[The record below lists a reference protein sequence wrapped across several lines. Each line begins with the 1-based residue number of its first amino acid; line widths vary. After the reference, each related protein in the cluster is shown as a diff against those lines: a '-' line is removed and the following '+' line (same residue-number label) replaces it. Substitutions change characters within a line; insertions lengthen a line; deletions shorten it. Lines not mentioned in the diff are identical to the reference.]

1 MTKVTTPPV
10 QSKSNV
16 FTDGISVEVVT
27 ITPDIARR
35 WLESTD
41 MTKQRRVNW
50 PHVAYLAEEMRSGNW
65 ELNGQAIQIDVE
77 DDVVNGI
84 HRLNACIE
92 SGVSFR
98 SLVVFDVSTDA
109 IKTIDEGSKPRT
121 LSDFLE
127 IEYNCKYSTETAAA
141 MQFIYQWDMG
151 RKGRAA
157 VGGPENN
164 QNGKAHNGKMS
175 PSAAQNFLEENPGFF
190 QFIEDALSVH
200 RAGDKLVTGRIF
212 CGMLWII
219 GRENPVKAE
228 SFFAKLS
235 TGTNIQPKSPMAY
248 LRKKL
253 TENAMSDRPLFSPA
267 ETVAFIVKAFN
278 YYVEGVENVHSMR
291 IPNEVP
297 EIAAA
302 KRA

>member
-1 MTKVTTPPV
+1 M
-10 QSKSNV
+10 
-16 FTDGISVEVVT
+16 T

-92 SGVSFR
+92 SGVSFQ
-98 SLVVFDVSTDA
+98 SLVVFGVSTNA

-121 LSDFLE
+121 LADFLE
-127 IEYNCKYSTETAAA
+127 IEYDCKYSTATAAA
-141 MQFIYQWDMG
+141 LQFIYQWDMG
-151 RKGRAA
+151 QKGRAA
-157 VGGPENN
+157 NSATAGSKQTKVHP
-164 QNGKAHNGKMS
+164 GKMS
-175 PSAAQNFLEENPGFF
+175 PAAAQDFLNENPGFF
-190 QFIEDALSVH
+190 QFIEDAVSMH
-200 RAGDKLVTGRIF
+200 RTGDNIVSQKIF
-212 CGMLWII
+212 CGLLWVVK
-219 GRENPVKAE
+219 RENPLKAE
-228 SFFAKLS
+228 SFFAKFS
-235 TGTNIQPKSPMAY
+235 AGVNITPNSPLAY

-253 TENAMSDRPLFSPA
+253 TENAMADRSFLSPGQ
-267 ETVAFIVKAFN
+267 TVAFIVKTFN
-278 YYVEGVENVHSMR
+278 YYVEGVDNLRSMR
-291 IPNEVP
+291 IPTEVP